1 MPPIF
6 TSRDRAYR
14 DPFGAVADKTPVHFR
29 LCVPREWGCSA
40 AYLRMREEGR
50 LERFDGMFWAGMAD
64 DEHEWWEC
72 HFAPDEPG
80 LYWYDFVLDTRDGR
94 RLLRRLPDGSA
105 QAVYDPDAR
114 CEWQLTCYERG
125 FTTPDWLVGGVM
137 YQVFPDRFCRSG
149 ASKEGVPKDRVLH
162 ERWGEEPVWQPNEQ
176 GRILNNDY
184 FGGDLRGIEQ
194 RLDYLAALG
203 VTCLYINPV
212 FEAHSNHR
220 YDTADY
226 EKIDPLLGS
235 EEDFRSLARSAAQ
248 VGIRLLLDGVFSH
261 TGADSRYFNKSH
273 RYAEEGAYNS
283 PSSPYYPWYHFT
295 RWPQEY
301 AGWWGFDTLPEVDE
315 QNPSFDAFINGA
327 DGVVRQWLRRGAS
340 GWRLDVADEL
350 PDGFL
355 EELRRAAKAE
365 KPDCLVLG
373 EVWEDASTK
382 QSYGHRRR
390 YLLGRQLD
398 SVMNYPFRA
407 AILGFLTGG
416 RADDCLH
423 TVYDIVEHYPP
434 QVTRLLMNHIGT
446 HDTERALTLLA
457 GEATNGRGRQWQ
469 AAQRL
474 SPEAR
479 ARGLRLL
486 RLAAALQYCLPGVPC
501 VYYGDE
507 AGMEGYRDPFNR
519 GCYPWG
525 EEDRELVRW
534 YRKLGQFRKAA
545 AALREGDFSPVFSS
559 EEVVCF
565 ERLSPDGAVLCAVNR
580 AQTEREVRLPP
591 QWHGY
596 TVAIGGGRIVGDA
609 LTLPG
614 LDCAL
619 LLHNR
624 RNL

>member
-6 TSRDRAYR
+6 TSHDTVYR
-14 DPFGAVADKTPVHFR
+14 DPFGAVGAGTPVHFR
-29 LCVPREWGCSA
+29 LRVPRDWGCQA
-40 AYLRMREEGR
+40 AYLRMREEGK
-50 LERFDGMFWAGMAD
+50 LEHFDGMFWAGMAD
-64 DEHEWWEC
+64 DSHEWWEC
-72 HFAPDEPG
+72 HFAPGEPG
-80 LYWYDFVLDTRDGR
+80 LYWYDFVLDTQDGR
-94 RLLRRLPDGSA
+94 RLLRRYPDGSA
-105 QAVYDPDAR
+105 EAVYDTDSR
-114 CEWQLTCYERG
+114 REWQLTCYESG
-125 FTTPDWLVGGVM
+125 FQTPDWLAGGVM
-137 YQVFPDRFCRSG
+137 YQIFPDRFCDSG
-149 ASKEGVPKDRVLH
+149 SHRTGVPADRVLH
-162 ERWGEEPVWQPNEQ
+162 EQWGEMPVWQANEQ
-176 GRILNNDY
+176 GLILNNDY

-194 RLDYLAALG
+194 RLDHLAALG
-203 VTCLYINPV
+203 VTCLYLNPV

-226 EKIDPLLGS
+226 ENIDPLLGT
-235 EEDFRSLARSAAQ
+235 EEDFRSLTRSAKQ
-248 VGIRLLLDGVFSH
+248 VGIRVILDGVFSH
-261 TGADSRYFNKSH
+261 TGADSRYFNKHH
-273 RYAEEGAYNS
+273 RYPDEGAYNS
-283 PSSPYYPWYHFT
+283 PSSPYYLWYHFN

-301 AGWWGFDTLPEVDE
+301 TGWWGFDTLPEVEE
-315 QNPSFDAFINGA
+315 QNPSFDQFINGP

-355 EELRRAAKAE
+355 ESLRAAAKAE
-365 KPDCLVLG
+365 NPDSLVLG

-407 AILGFLTGG
+407 AILSFLTGG
-416 RADDCLH
+416 NSRDF
-423 TVYDIVEHYPP
+423 VNSIYEIVEHYPP

-457 GEATNGRGRQWQ
+457 GEPTNGRGRQWQ
-469 AAQRL
+469 AEQCL

-479 ARGLRLL
+479 IRGLRLL

-501 VYYGDE
+501 IYYGDE

-525 EEDRELVRW
+525 HEDKDLLQW
-534 YRKLGQFRKAA
+534 YRKLGQFRRAA
-545 AALREGDFSPVFSS
+545 SALREGAFASVASG
-559 EEVVCF
+559 EAVVCF
-565 ERLSPDGAVLCAVNR
+565 ERLSPEGTVLCAVNR
-580 AQTEREVRLPP
+580 GEEPREVSLPAR
-591 QWHGY
+591 WHGY
-596 TVAIGGGRIVGDA
+596 TVHLGGGRIAGDT

-619 LLHNR
+619 LIQ
-624 RNL
+624 NL

>member
-6 TSRDRAYR
+6 TSRDTAYR
-14 DPFGAVADKTPVHFR
+14 DPFGAVPDGTPVHFR
-29 LCVPREWGCSA
+29 LCVPREWGCHA

-50 LERFDGMFWAGMAD
+50 LEHFDGMFWAGMAD
-64 DEHEWWEC
+64 DTHEWWEC
-72 HFAPDEPG
+72 HFAPGEPG
-80 LYWYDFVLDTRDGR
+80 LYWYDFVLDTNDGR
-94 RLLRRLPDGSA
+94 RQLRRLSDGSA
-105 QAVYDPDAR
+105 QAAFESESR
-114 CEWQLTCYERG
+114 GEWQLTCYERG

-137 YQVFPDRFCRSG
+137 YQIFPDRFCRSDTP
-149 ASKEGVPKDRVLH
+149 KEGVPQDRVLH
-162 ERWGEEPVWQPNEQ
+162 KRWGEPPVWQPNEQ
-176 GRILNNDY
+176 GLVLNNDY

-203 VTCLYINPV
+203 VTCLYLNPV

-248 VGIRLLLDGVFSH
+248 VGIRILLDGVFSH
-261 TGADSRYFNKSH
+261 TGADSRYFNKRC
-273 RYAEEGAYNS
+273 RYPGEGAYNS

-315 QNPSFDAFINGA
+315 QNPSFEAFINGQ

-365 KPDCLVLG
+365 KPDSLVLG

-407 AILGFLTGG
+407 AILTFLTGG
-416 RADDCLH
+416 NAADFIHGIYEIL
-423 TVYDIVEHYPP
+423 EHYPP

-457 GEATNGRGRQWQ
+457 GEPANGRGRQWQ
-469 AAQRL
+469 AEQQL
-474 SPEAR
+474 SPGAR

-501 VYYGDE
+501 IYYGDE

-525 EEDRELVRW
+525 GEDRELLRW

-545 AALREGDFSPVFSS
+545 SALREGAFSPVASPA
-559 EEVVCF
+559 EMVCF
-565 ERLSPDGAVLCAVNR
+565 ERLSPEGAVLCAVNR
-580 AQTEREVRLPP
+580 SEERREVRLPGR
-591 QWHGY
+591 WYGY
-596 TVAIGGGRIVGDA
+596 TVALGGGQITGET

-614 LDCAL
+614 QDCAL
-619 LLHNR
+619 LIQDG